1 MEMGE
6 SSMQGYRPL
15 EKNDGYYILI
25 PNDVGRKYP
34 ALYLIHGIGG
44 CDEWDTKAHLQA
56 NMNAWLETDH
66 FEPMVLIMPKIDSCS
81 GDGPGDPFLRYC
93 AEMPGFVDRIS
104 QKYQEILCTGQ
115 ENRAIAG
122 FSMGG
127 AAALYYAV
135 QHPGMF
141 WHTGAFSPSN
151 YLYGSE
157 HAWIKD
163 AGTMRLNAE
172 PGVLNFIGHGGNEA
186 ALFVQAAQLYKMTF
200 EANGIPIND
209 CAESDVVPGS
219 GHDFV
224 TFNELLHRFVRT
236 DLFGKRK

>member
-1 MEMGE
+1 MEEGNTR
-6 SSMQGYRPL
+6 GYRPL

-25 PNDVGRKYP
+25 PNDIGRKYP

-56 NMNAWLETDH
+56 NMNAWLEMDH
-66 FEPMVLIMPKIDSCS
+66 FEPMVLIMPRIDYCS

-93 AEMPGFVDRIS
+93 TTIPGFVNQIS
-104 QKYQEILCTGQ
+104 QKYEGILRAGQ

-135 QHPGMF
+135 KHPGLF

-157 HAWIKD
+157 HAWIKNSG
-163 AGTMRLNAE
+163 AMRLNTESGA
-172 PGVLNFIGHGGNEA
+172 LNFIGHGGNEDA
-186 ALFVQAAQLYKMTF
+186 VFLRAAQLYKTTF
-200 EANGIPIND
+200 AANGVPINT

-219 GHDFV
+219 GHNFV
-224 TFNELLHRFVRT
+224 TFNELLHRFVRS
-236 DLFGKRK
+236 DIFGKTK